1 MDNSQKT
8 PIGRTLAAFARRRI
22 LDELDRLG
30 KALPCSVVAVNGAF
44 VTVNFEVTGVTIPQV
59 TMPILG
65 SQYIR
70 LPIQVGE
77 LGVTY
82 PIDVSIA
89 QIAGLVGGTA
99 NRVRRGNLSTL
110 VFAPI
115 GNKNWVA
122 SPNANA
128 LVCWGPAGVILQDK
142 AGSSPNFSV
151 TVNSSGI
158 TFAGG
163 GHTVTLNSSGLTID
177 GIVFETHTHEAGTY
191 VAGDTPV
198 TGDSGEPVSES

>member
-8 PIGRTLAAFARRRI
+8 PISRTLAAFARRRI
-22 LDELDRLG
+22 LDELEQRG
-30 KALPCSVVAVNGAF
+30 RALPCSVVAVNGAI

-99 NRVRRGNLSTL
+99 NMVRRGNLSTL

-115 GNKNWVA
+115 GNKNWSAVD
-122 SPNANA
+122 PNA
-128 LVCWGPAGVILQDK
+128 VTIYGPNGVVLEDTD
-142 AGSSPNFSV
+142 GD
-151 TVNSSGI
+151 T
-158 TFAGG
+158 
-163 GHTVTLNSSGLTID
+163 TVTLSPGGGVEVEGTLTVSQGASGTFTTSTGQMVTVQD
-177 GIVFETHTHEAGTY
+177 GIVTNIY
-191 VAGDTPV
+191 
-198 TGDSGEPVSES
+198 